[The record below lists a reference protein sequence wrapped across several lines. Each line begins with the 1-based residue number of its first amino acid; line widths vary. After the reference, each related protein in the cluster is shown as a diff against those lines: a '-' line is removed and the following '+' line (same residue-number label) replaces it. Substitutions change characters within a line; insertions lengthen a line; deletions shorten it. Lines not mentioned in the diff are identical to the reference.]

1 MGIFRS
7 SHRGPTQSELALR
20 GVMLVGAFALLL
32 VFMTMSVR
40 GAFADTTSVSAE
52 LDTAGG
58 SVVSGSD
65 VKIDGLVVG
74 SVKEIRGDEDGVVL
88 DVELDNAVLPEIPRS
103 VKARVLPATVFG
115 TSFLDLTVAGERSG
129 PHLEAG
135 DVVPQDMSTPTLE
148 LQKALD
154 SIDQLVDALGPAE
167 LSTALYSMSA
177 ALDGRGEQIG
187 RTLDLANKYLT
198 RLQPEMPLVRENVRL
213 LATNVET
220 IRRTAP
226 ELLDAVDDA
235 LYVGGHL
242 VEKRA
247 QLTSLLSGGLSLVKD
262 SDKFLT
268 ENEDDLVTV
277 VRQAAVVTSAV
288 YAERTGLRT
297 GLLAVGDVTR
307 KFQTLGE
314 GQWLRVDGTV
324 VDPVWDYYSRA
335 DCPRYQGRPGANCGG
350 AGRAAVGRLVAGGLD
365 TPLAGSRNSTS
376 DRGRR

>member
-1 MGIFRS
+1 VGVFRS
-7 SHRGPTQSELALR
+7 GRRGPTRTELALR
-20 GVMLVGAFALLL
+20 GLLLIGAFVLLL
-32 VFMTMSVR
+32 FVMSLSVG
-40 GAFADTTSVSAE
+40 GAFADTTSVEAQ

-58 SVVSGSD
+58 SIISGSD
-65 VKIDGLVVG
+65 VKVDGLVVG
-74 SVKEIRGDEDGVVL
+74 AVKQVRGDEDGVVL
-88 DVELDNAVLPEIPRS
+88 DLELDNASLPEIPRT

-129 PHLEAG
+129 PHIEAG
-135 DVVPQDMSTPTLE
+135 DVIAQDMSTPTLE

-154 SIDQLVDALGPAE
+154 SVDQLVDALGPAE
-167 LSTALYSMSA
+167 LSTALHSMSA

-187 RTLDLANKYLT
+187 RTLELANKYLT
-198 RLQPEMPLVRENVRL
+198 RLQPAMPLVREDIRL

-247 QLTSLLSGGLSLVKD
+247 QLTSLLSGGLSLVED
-262 SDKFLT
+262 ADAFLT
-268 ENEDDLVTV
+268 KNEDDLVTV
-277 VRQAAVVTSAV
+277 VRQAAVVTNAV

-297 GLLAVGDVTR
+297 GLLSVGEVTR
-307 KFQTLGE
+307 KLQTVGE

-350 AGRAAVGRLVAGGLD
+350 AGRTAVGQLVAGDL
-365 TPLAGSRNSTS
+365 R
-376 DRGRR
+376 